1 MNLDKKFS
9 EIALRSKENMVWI
22 DLEMTGLDPEKES
35 IIEIATIITDKD
47 LKPVG
52 TGPNLVIHQPA
63 KLLSGMD
70 EWNQNQHTKSGLL
83 EKVKKSKITLKKAEQ
98 MTLEF
103 VKKFCL
109 EKEAPLCGN
118 AVHHD
123 RRFLIKYMPKL
134 SNYLHYRH
142 VDVTTVKLLI
152 QRWYPNDINL
162 PKKRDTHRAL
172 DDICESIEELKYY
185 RKNYFK

>member
-1 MNLDKKFS
+1 
-9 EIALRSKENMVWI
+9 
-22 DLEMTGLDPEKES
+22 
-35 IIEIATIITDKD
+35 
-47 LKPVG
+47 
-52 TGPNLVIHQPA
+52 
-63 KLLSGMD
+63 
-70 EWNQNQHTKSGLL
+70 
-83 EKVKKSKITLKKAEQ
+83 

-142 VDVTTVKLLI
+142 VDVTKVKLLI
-152 QRWYPNDINL
+152 QRWYPNDTNL
-162 PKKRDTHRAL
+162 PQKRDTLRAL
-172 DDICESIEELKYY
+172 DDIRESIEELKFY